1 MLIRILSEFQPRR
14 GSDIAVKNCLNL
26 SHRRMVQ
33 ELLTSNDKDGQFH
46 HQGMG
51 VYFFEKSL
59 SFLSPALCIVFE
71 ILKFAQKF
79 GSKLGFF
86 PKKLKEFPRNEENE

>member
-1 MLIRILSEFQPRR
+1 
-14 GSDIAVKNCLNL
+14 
-26 SHRRMVQ
+26 
-33 ELLTSNDKDGQFH
+33 
-46 HQGMG
+46 MG

-59 SFLSPALCIVFE
+59 SFLSPALCVVFE
-71 ILKFAQKF
+71 ILKFTQKF

>member
-1 MLIRILSEFQPRR
+1 MLKTVGVNLSEGGPVYFWHEIET
-14 GSDIAVKNCLNL
+14 GGAT
-26 SHRRMVQ
+26 H
-33 ELLTSNDKDGQFH
+33 
-46 HQGMG
+46 MG

-59 SFLSPALCIVFE
+59 SFLSPALCVVFE
-71 ILKFAQKF
+71 ILKFTQKF